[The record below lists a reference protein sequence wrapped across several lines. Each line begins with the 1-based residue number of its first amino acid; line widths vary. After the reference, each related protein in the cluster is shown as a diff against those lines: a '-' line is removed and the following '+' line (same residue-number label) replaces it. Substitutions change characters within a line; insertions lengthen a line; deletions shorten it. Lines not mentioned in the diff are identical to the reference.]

1 MAQWCPTHCDSM
13 DCTMPGFLVLHYLPE
28 LAQTHVHSVSDVIQ
42 PSYSL
47 SSSSPLDFSVSQH
60 QDLFQWVS
68 SLHQS
73 INRPSIK
80 ASASVLPKNIQDW
93 FPLGLAGLISLLSV
107 GLSRVFSSTTTWKH
121 QFFGAQPS
129 LSPNS
134 HIHTWLL
141 LIYHSENPRAL
152 KNYAKSTLPALNKW
166 HNKVWMTAHPGF
178 AVDFKSIVE
187 TYY

>member
-1 MAQWCPTHCDSM
+1 M
-13 DCTMPGFLVLHYLPE
+13 DCSMPGFLVLHHLPE
-28 LAQTHVHSVSDVIQ
+28 FGQTHGHWVGEAIQ
-42 PSYSL
+42 PSHPL
-47 SSSSPLDFSVSQH
+47 SPPSPVLNLSQH
-60 QDLFQWVS
+60 QVLFQWVS

-73 INRPSIK
+73 INRPSIR

-93 FPLGLAGLISLLSV
+93 FPLALTGLISLLSK
-107 GLSRVFSSTTTWKH
+107 GLSRAFSSTTVWKH

-129 LSPNS
+129 LLPNS

-141 LIYHSENPRAL
+141 LIYHSENPRDL

-166 HNKVWMTAHPGF
+166 HNKAWMTAHPGF
-178 AVDFKSIVE
+178 AVYFKSIVE